1 MKKLLTLIA
10 LIFALTSCY
19 KANPDL
25 TPRIVSVS
33 EQSVGKDKFKIM
45 AINTDSATVM
55 VVDSAIPDI
64 DDPKICLCVEAAFTG
79 ERLDT
84 FKTENVAGKYVTS
97 GKPRDGY
104 RCAANTGLLCATGSD
119 ITIAPLAK
127 SEPLRQRAVDA
138 GGSLFEQMLLVHN
151 GKYAYTGSP
160 IDLDEKHIY
169 RAACI
174 CRGGKFAVVQ
184 GVTHMTLKTFI
195 DGLMAMHV
203 RDALYLDMGMGW
215 NYGWYREKAGD
226 TAELLFR
233 VRSIYQT
240 NWLVVRA
247 K

>member
-1 MKKLLTLIA
+1 MKNLLTLFA
-10 LIFALTSCY
+10 LIFALISCY

-33 EQSVGKDKFKIM
+33 EQSVGKNKFKIM

-55 VVDSAIPDI
+55 VVDSAIPAI

-79 ERLDT
+79 ERLAS
-84 FKTENVAGKYVTS
+84 FKTKNVAGKYVTS
-97 GKPRDGY
+97 GKPRNGY
-104 RCAANTGLLCATGSD
+104 RCAANTGLLCATGSS

-127 SEPLRQRAVDA
+127 SESLRRRAIDA
-138 GGSLFEQMLLVHN
+138 GGSLFEQMLLIYD
-151 GKYAYTGSP
+151 GKYAYTGRP
-160 IDLDEKHIY
+160 INLSTKNIY
-169 RAACI
+169 RAACT
-174 CRGGKFAVVQ
+174 GSDGKFAVIQ

-195 DGLMAMHV
+195 DGLMAMGV